1 MSKNQNIVY
10 GQLLSIVYNMI
21 EFKISIESIKEF
33 IDTNSKKFNLNEE
46 FYQAVVVTINELNN
60 NLKLQN
66 EGEIRENL
74 FDDNKLTNLLEVSIK

>member
-1 MSKNQNIVY
+1 MSKYQNIVY

-33 IDTNSKKFNLNEE
+33 IDSNSKKFNLNED